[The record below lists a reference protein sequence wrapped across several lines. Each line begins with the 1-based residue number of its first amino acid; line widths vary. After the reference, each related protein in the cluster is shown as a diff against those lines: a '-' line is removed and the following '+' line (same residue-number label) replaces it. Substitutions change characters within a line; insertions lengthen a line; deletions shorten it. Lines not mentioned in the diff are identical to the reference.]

1 MWSSPLFWI
10 AFSLA
15 VFWAL
20 GAYNRLMRLRSAV
33 VQAFGSFDAHMVR
46 WLALLGEFAAAQE
59 VRVPSSPAASV
70 PEMAALQGAATQL
83 TASLAMARARP
94 LQPEAVAAL
103 IAARDVLVACWHKGV
118 QALAVLQVAE
128 EGDDAQE
135 IAETGNAEI
144 AEEAEAAGSAREA
157 APPPAQRLAQW
168 RVRWDDHAQQADQA
182 ARVFNSAVVQYNAA
196 IAQFPASLLA
206 RVFGFK
212 AARSL

>member
-1 MWSSPLFWI
+1 M
-10 AFSLA
+10 A

-128 EGDDAQE
+128 EGEDAQE
-135 IAETGNAEI
+135 IAETGNAEN
-144 AEEAEAAGSAREA
+144 AEEAGSAREA
-157 APPPAQRLAQW
+157 APPAQRLAQW
-168 RVRWDDHAQQADQA
+168 RVRWNDHAQQADQA

>member
-1 MWSSPLFWI
+1 M
-10 AFSLA
+10 
-15 VFWAL
+15 FWAL

-59 VRVPSSPAASV
+59 VRVPATPAASV
-70 PEMAALQGAATQL
+70 PEMAALRGAATQL
-83 TASLAMARARP
+83 SASLAMARARP

-103 IAARDVLVACWHKGV
+103 IAARDVLLACWHKGV
-118 QALAVLQVAE
+118 QALAAHQTAE
-128 EGDDAQE
+128 EGEDAQE
-135 IAETGNAEI
+135 I
-144 AEEAEAAGSAREA
+144 EEGEKADQKSEDAGSAREG
-157 APPPAQRLAQW
+157 APPPAQRLEQW
-168 RVRWDDHAQQADQA
+168 RARWDDHAQQADQA
-182 ARVFNSAVVQYNAA
+182 ARVFNSAVVHYNAA